1 MQKQDHFNEQ
11 HIFNIRAEVERL
23 GGNGTLI
30 EVLDQLKDW
39 EEDWAGFGSQPV
51 MDSCDQIP
59 CDSH

>member
-11 HIFNIRAEVERL
+11 HIFNFRAEVERL

-39 EEDWAGFGSQPV
+39 EED
-51 MDSCDQIP
+51 
-59 CDSH
+59 

>member
-39 EEDWAGFGSQPV
+39 EED
-51 MDSCDQIP
+51 
-59 CDSH
+59 